1 MIRLLGRLAAS
12 ARRLGLGRAARAGRD
27 AADGFFR
34 AIKRPPLRVEVDGI
48 EIRGFL
54 RHRSFLA
61 HLGGGDYETF
71 LRSQFL
77 AALAD
82 ADLVLDVGSHTGFYA
97 LLAAS
102 RRPGIRV
109 IAVEPDSYNVAALR
123 ENIRAAS
130 APIELVAKAASDRSG
145 RAVFHQNLGTV
156 GSSLVERHGTGPIR
170 VVEAET
176 TTIDEIVGPDAPGA
190 VLLKLD
196 VEGAEGMALAGA
208 ERTLRSASAATAI
221 VELNPRALAAAGS
234 SGPELVRRL
243 VQLGFD
249 VAFLD
254 EAKRALVPPGAAD
267 RKGNLLARRR
277 Q

>member
-1 MIRLLGRLAAS
+1 MIRLLGRLAAG
-12 ARRLGLGRAARAGRD
+12 ARRLGLGRLARFGRD
-27 AADGFFR
+27 AADAFFR
-34 AIKRPPLRVEVDGI
+34 AVNRPPLHVEVDGI
-48 EIRGFL
+48 EVRGFL

-61 HLGGGDYETF
+61 HLGGGHYEKF

-97 LLAAS
+97 LLAAR
-102 RRPGIRV
+102 RRPGVRV

-123 ENIRAAS
+123 ANVRATA

-156 GSSLVERHGTGPIR
+156 GSSLVERQGTGPIR

-176 TTIDEIVGPDAPGA
+176 TTIDEIVGDAAPGA

-196 VEGAEGMALAGA
+196 VEGAECLALAGA
-208 ERTLRSASAATAI
+208 ERTLRSASSATAI
-221 VELNPRALAAAGS
+221 VELNPLALAAAGS
-234 SGPELVRRL
+234 SGTELVRRL
-243 VQLGFD
+243 ERLGFD
-249 VAFLD
+249 VSFLD
-254 EAKRALVPPGAAD
+254 EEQRAVVPAGGAD
-267 RKGNLLARRR
+267 RKGNLLARRG
-277 Q
+277 

>member
-1 MIRLLGRLAAS
+1 MIRFLGRLTAG
-12 ARRLGLGRAARAGRD
+12 ARRLGLGAAARFARD

-34 AIKRPPLRVEVDGI
+34 LVRRPPLRVEIDGI

-71 LRSQFL
+71 LRSEFV
-77 AALAD
+77 AALAH

-97 LLAAS
+97 LLAAKP
-102 RRPGIRV
+102 RPGVRV
-109 IAVEPDSYNVAALR
+109 IALEPDPYNVAALR
-123 ENIRAAS
+123 ENIRTAAG
-130 APIELVAKAASDRSG
+130 PIELVAKAASDRSG

-156 GSSLVERHGTGPIR
+156 GSSLVERRGTGPIR

-196 VEGAEGMALAGA
+196 VEGAECLALAGA
-208 ERTLRSASAATAI
+208 ERTLRSASAATVI
-221 VELNPRALAAAGS
+221 VELNPLALAAAGS

-243 VQLGFD
+243 EQLGFD
-249 VAFLD
+249 VSFLD
-254 EAKRALVPPGAAD
+254 EAERALVPPGAAD
-267 RKGNLLARRR
+267 RKGNLLARR
-277 Q
+277 